1 MANRNERSGG
11 AHAAGAHVRRAP
23 EKGAEDS
30 RSRRESTRGTDAQ
43 RSRPAPARRAETP
56 RSRTDRAAEQSLD
69 ERRARLAAEQRRE
82 AARRAQEPE
91 ARQPRRT
98 PSARARRRRR
108 KKAGPVKTALAIIL
122 VLALLVLGALV
133 YLAIHVSESPTNFP
147 NVYLNGIDVGGLTP
161 AQTLEKLNAAGWD
174 ADAAEPMVVTLPMDV
189 RFELD
194 RRSAGVALTAETAA
208 AAAYR
213 FGHSADAYQNLLHY
227 FGSLTGKTDVAL
239 EFPALDQNYV
249 REETEKA
256 AGMFAVKVSG
266 SGEPEVDLDN
276 AVIRAV
282 KGAGELSLNTDA
294 VVAGLSA
301 ALLDGQR
308 SYSYE
313 QIDGT
318 PTMPDFD
325 RLFTE
330 LDVEPQDAYFADDGS
345 FTVIDDVV
353 GCTFDVTGA
362 KDAWQRAGLMETVE
376 IPLTIT
382 EPAVTGESLRGLL
395 FRDVLGYQ
403 TTTFASSGENRINN
417 IKLAAS
423 KLDGLVLMP
432 GETFSYNDTIGQRT
446 KEAGFLEAGA
456 YADGE
461 VVQEIGGGICQVSS
475 TLYCAT
481 LFANLETVSRTNHY
495 FRVDYLPIGYDAT
508 VSWPKPDFKF
518 RNNREYPI
526 RIIAYTTNDTD
537 LTIEIH
543 GTNVDGSYVELTNA
557 TYVVF
562 DTTYTSVQTGW
573 GGQVTRHVYDAN
585 GNLINTINEPY
596 GIYNKHAEDIDW
608 PPEYYSGQTAANV
621 DIPGGD
627 AVIIYPGG

>member
-1 MANRNERSGG
+1 MANRNERNGG
-11 AHAAGAHVRRAP
+11 THAAGAHVRRT
-23 EKGAEDS
+23 AEQS
-30 RSRRESTRGTDAQ
+30 GEENRN
-43 RSRPAPARRAETP
+43 RPAPARRAETP
-56 RSRTDRAAEQSLD
+56 RSRAGRAAEQSLD
-69 ERRARLAAEQRRE
+69 ERRARLAAGQRRE
-82 AARRAQEPE
+82 AARRASEPE
-91 ARQPRRT
+91 ARETRR
-98 PSARARRRRR
+98 PSGARRRRRRR
-108 KKAGPVKTALAIIL
+108 KKASPLKRTFVIIL
-122 VLALLVLGALV
+122 VLALIVLGGLV

-147 NVYLNGIDVGGLTP
+147 NVYLNGIDVSGLTP

-174 ADAAEPMVVTLPMDV
+174 ADAAEPMVVTLPLDT

-194 RRSAGVALTAETAA
+194 RRSAGVAMTAETAA
-208 AAAYR
+208 ETAYR
-213 FGHSADAYQNLLHY
+213 FGHSVDAYQNLLHY
-227 FGSLTGKTDVAL
+227 FESLIGKTDVAL
-239 EFPALDQNYV
+239 ETPRVDETYV
-249 REETEKA
+249 RGETEKA
-256 AGMFAVKVSG
+256 AAMFAVKASG
-266 SGEPEVDLDN
+266 SGEPEVDLEN
-276 AVIRAV
+276 AVIRTV

-318 PTMPDFD
+318 PTMPDYD

-330 LDVEPQDAYFADDGS
+330 LDVEPRDAYFADDGS
-345 FTVIDDVV
+345 FTVVDEVV
-353 GCTFDVTGA
+353 GCSFDAAAA
-362 KDAWQRAGLMETVE
+362 KEAWQKAGPMETVE
-376 IPLTIT
+376 APLQIT

-403 TTTFASSGENRINN
+403 TTVFASSGENRINN

-423 KLDGLVLMP
+423 KLDGFVLMP
-432 GETFSYNDTIGQRT
+432 GETFSYNETVGQRT

-461 VVQEIGGGICQVSS
+461 VVQEVGGGICQVSS

-557 TYVVF
+557 TYVVY
-562 DTTYTSVQTGW
+562 DSTYTSVQTGW

-596 GIYNKHAEDIDW
+596 GIYNKHAADINW
-608 PPEYYSGQTAANV
+608 PPEYYSGQTASADV
-621 DIPGGD
+621 SDGD
-627 AVIIYPGG
+627 AVVIFPGG

>member
-1 MANRNERSGG
+1 MANRQERTGG
-11 AHAAGAHVRRAP
+11 AHVN
-23 EKGAEDS
+23 
-30 RSRRESTRGTDAQ
+30 
-43 RSRPAPARRAETP
+43 
-56 RSRTDRAAEQSLD
+56 RAAEQAR
-69 ERRARLAAEQRRE
+69 EEKRARLAAEKRKAEILRTREEERRE
-82 AARRAQEPE
+82 AERQQKARIARRK
-91 ARQPRRT
+91 
-98 PSARARRRRR
+98 R
-108 KKAGPVKTALAIIL
+108 KKAMQRVKIALGVLL
-122 VLALLVLGALV
+122 VLALLIVGGLV
-133 YLAIHVSESPTNFP
+133 FLAIHVSESDTNFP
-147 NVYLNGIDVGGLTP
+147 NVYLNGIDVGGLTQ

-174 ADAAEPMVVTLPMDV
+174 EDAAQPMVVTLPMGV
-189 RFELD
+189 SFELD
-194 RRSAGVALTAETAA
+194 RRTAGAALTAETAA

-213 FGHSADAYQNLLHY
+213 FGHSQDAYANLLNY
-227 FGSLTGKTDVAL
+227 VGSLTNQTDVAL
-239 EFPALDQNYV
+239 SYPILDEDYV
-249 REETEKA
+249 RQETKKA
-256 AGMFAVKVSG
+256 LAAFDEKVSG
-266 SGEPEVDLDN
+266 SPEPEVDLEN
-276 AVIRAV
+276 AVIRSV
-282 KGAGELSLNTDA
+282 KGAGELSLNEDA
-294 VVAGLSA
+294 IVNGLVR

-308 SYSYE
+308 SFAYE

-318 PTMPDFD
+318 PTMPDYD

-330 LDVEPQDAYFADDGS
+330 LDVEPRDAYFADDGS

-353 GCTFDVTGA
+353 GCTFDVAGA
-362 KDAWQRAGLMETVE
+362 KEAWQKAGLMDAVE

-403 TTTFASSGENRINN
+403 TTVFASSGENRINN

-432 GETFSYNDTIGQRT
+432 GEVFSYNETIGQRT

-481 LFANLETVSRTNHY
+481 LFANLETVARTNHY
-495 FRVDYLPIGYDAT
+495 FRVDYLPIAYDAT
-508 VSWPKPDFKF
+508 VSWPSPDFKF

-537 LTIEIH
+537 LTVEIH

-562 DTTYTSVQTGW
+562 DSTYTTVQTGW
-573 GGQVTRHVYDAN
+573 GAQATRHVYDAN
-585 GNLINTINEPY
+585 GNEIATINEPY

-608 PPEYYSGQTAANV
+608 PPEYYSGGTASVA
-621 DIPGGD
+621 DSSGTIFPGMETGD
-627 AVIIYPGG
+627 ASIIYG